1 MEILL
6 IDIWQK
12 NIEQLRGARKN
23 VHVYMEMTQSL
34 MEAGLD
40 VCYKDVQTKIENLTK
55 MYR

>member
-40 VCYKDVQTKIENLTK
+40 VSYKDVQTKIENLTK